1 MAQTI
6 GASVASTLSNVLKD
20 VYTGTVVE
28 QLNNEVLLT
37 QRLERDTVDFSGN
50 QLVYSVHKERSAG
63 VFARGENVAF
73 AQAGAQ
79 KYAKPVY
86 DVKSLYGRIRVTG
99 LGRVKTAK
107 DAGSFLR
114 VLESEISGIKNDLK
128 MDLARQLYG
137 TGDSIIAGGSASAST
152 TVTLRDTG
160 AGTTTTSEALRK
172 GEIYIG
178 MRLDVGTLANPTV
191 QATGL
196 EVTGFSIANSTI
208 TVSAAV
214 TVTAGTHFLFREGN
228 AAPSSVSYE
237 VSGLQQVVSTTANT
251 FGGINAASAG
261 NEYWDNQRINAAGA
275 LSLDILTQAFNTVM
289 VAGGDVSAMIASPGS
304 QRALFNLL
312 QSQVRYTDPL
322 NLKGGFK
329 AIDYMGQP
337 FIADRQA
344 PFGKI
349 FFLDEKYLNVLDAGD
364 WDWLNEDGNILKWV
378 TGFDAWEA
386 VLARYMNISA
396 KRRNTQLVLHGL
408 TSDPN
413 GI

>member
-6 GASVASTLSNVLKD
+6 GASVASTLSSVLKD

-28 QLNNEVLLT
+28 QLNNEVLIT

-86 DVKSLYGRIRVTG
+86 DVKALYGRIRVTG

-137 TGDSIIAGGSASAST
+137 LGTSQISGGSAAAST
-152 TVTLRDTG
+152 TITLRDIG
-160 AGTTTTSEALRK
+160 NTTNTSEPLRK

-178 MRLDVGTLANPTV
+178 MRLDIGTIANPVV
-191 QATGL
+191 QGTGI

-208 TVSAAV
+208 TVASAV

-228 AAPSSVSYE
+228 ATVSLSYE
-237 VSGLQQVVSTTANT
+237 TSGLQQLVSTTAGS
-251 FGGINAASAG
+251 FGGIDASVAG

-275 LSLDILTQAFNTVM
+275 LSLDVLTQAFNTVM
-289 VAGGDVSAMIASPGS
+289 VAGGDVSAMISSPGM
-304 QRALFNLL
+304 QRGLFNLL

-337 FIADRQA
+337 FISDRQA
-344 PFGKI
+344 PFGKVY
-349 FFLDEKYLNVLDAGD
+349 FLDEKYLNVIDAGD

-408 TSDPN
+408 TNDPN

>member
-6 GASVASTLSNVLKD
+6 GASVAATLSGVLKD
-20 VYTGTVVE
+20 VYSGTVIE
-28 QLNNEVLLT
+28 QLNNEVLIT

-73 AQAGAQ
+73 ASAGAQ

-86 DVKSLYGRIRVTG
+86 DIKSLYGRIRVTG

-107 DAGSFLR
+107 DAGAFLR
-114 VLESEISGIKNDLK
+114 VLEGEISGIKNDLK

-137 TGDSIIAGGSASAST
+137 VGTGQIASGSAAAST
-152 TVTLRDTG
+152 TVTLKTLDG
-160 AGTTTTSEALRK
+160 ATTTSEALRK

-178 MRLDVGTLANPTV
+178 MRLDIGTLANPV
-191 QATGL
+191 VNGTGI

-208 TVSAAV
+208 TVASAV

-228 AAPSSVSYE
+228 AAASSVSYE
-237 VSGLQQVVSTTANT
+237 VSGLQNLVSTAAGS
-251 FGGINAASAG
+251 FGGIDASAAG
-261 NEYWDNQRINAAGA
+261 NEYWDNARINAAGA
-275 LSLDILTQAFNTVM
+275 LSTDILTQAFNTVT
-289 VAGGDVSAMIASPGS
+289 VAGGDVSAMISTPGM

-312 QSQVRYTDPL
+312 QSQVRYTEPL

-329 AIDYMGQP
+329 AIEYMGQP

-344 PFGKI
+344 PFGKV
-349 FFLDEKYLNVLDAGD
+349 FFLDEKYLNIIDAGD

-378 TGFDAWEA
+378 VGYDAWEA
-386 VLARYMNISA
+386 VLARYLNLSA
-396 KRRNTQLVLHGL
+396 KKRNTQLVLYGL

>member
-6 GASVASTLSNVLKD
+6 GASVASTLSGVLKD

-28 QLNNEVLLT
+28 QLNNEVLIT
-37 QRLERDTVDFSGN
+37 QRLERDTVDFTGN
-50 QLVYSVHKERSAG
+50 QLVYSVHKQRSAG

-73 AQAGAQ
+73 ASPGAQ
-79 KYAKPVY
+79 QYAKPVY
-86 DVKSLYGRIRVTG
+86 DVKGLYGRIRVTG

-107 DAGSFLR
+107 DAGAFLR
-114 VLESEISGIKNDLK
+114 VLEGEIAGIKNDLK

-137 TGDSIIAGGSASAST
+137 VGTGQICGGSAAAST
-152 TVTLRDTG
+152 TVTLRDIANT
-160 AGTTTTSEALRK
+160 ANISEPLRK

-178 MRLDVGTLANPTV
+178 MRLDIGTLANPVV
-191 QATGL
+191 QGTGI

-208 TVSAAV
+208 TVASAV

-228 AAPSSVSYE
+228 AAASSVSYE
-237 VSGLQQVVSTTANT
+237 VSGLQNLLTTSAAS
-251 FGGINAASAG
+251 FGGIDASAAG

-275 LSLDILTQAFNTVM
+275 LSLDILTQAFNTVT
-289 VAGGDVSAMIASPGS
+289 VAGGDVSAMISTPGM

-312 QSQVRYTDPL
+312 QSQVRYTEPL

-329 AIDYMGQP
+329 AIEYMGQP

-344 PFGKI
+344 PFGKV
-349 FFLDEKYLNVLDAGD
+349 FFLDERYLNIIDAGD

-378 TGFDAWEA
+378 VGYDAWEA
-386 VLARYMNISA
+386 VLARYMNLAA
-396 KRRNTQLVLHGL
+396 KRRNTQLLLYGV

>member
-28 QLNNEVLLT
+28 QLNNEVLIT

-86 DVKSLYGRIRVTG
+86 DVKALYGRIRVTG

-137 TGDSIIAGGSASAST
+137 LGTGQISGGSAAAST
-152 TVTLRDTG
+152 TITLRDIG
-160 AGTTTTSEALRK
+160 NTTNTSEPLRK

-178 MRLDVGTLANPTV
+178 MRLDIGTLANPVV
-191 QATGL
+191 QGTGI

-208 TVSAAV
+208 TVASAV

-228 AAPSSVSYE
+228 AAASSVSYE
-237 VSGLQQVVSTTANT
+237 VSGLQQLVATAAGS
-251 FGGINAASAG
+251 FGGIDASVGG

-275 LSLDILTQAFNTVM
+275 LSLDVLTQAFNTVM
-289 VAGGDVSAMIASPGS
+289 VAGGDTSAMIASPGT

-329 AIDYMGQP
+329 AIEYMGQP

-344 PFGKI
+344 PFGKV
-349 FFLDEKYLNVLDAGD
+349 FFLDEKYLNVIDAGD

-396 KRRNTQLVLHGL
+396 KRRNTQLVLYGL